1 MSVLFSVPSA
11 PVVRIE
17 SAGESTA
24 GVNHTLTCTVT
35 LEQDLRSPLLIQ
47 WTAPNG
53 SIIRNETF
61 TRFSNNLSL
70 TFDHLHT
77 RHGGQ
82 YSCIASV
89 NVPEANIFIGG
100 QASHNIT
107 VHYPHLVITR
117 SILTDECVM
126 NEVSTLIGNVTLTP
140 STSGNPTFSYTWQ
153 VPSGR
158 NITASTSDYTVNQG
172 SIRVGNNTGRY
183 TLHVCVNIPE
193 TGVVNLC
200 NSISFTLSSNGKSNQ
215 YLYICHIIII
225 PAEPGQVTGL
235 VCSSSVGSVL
245 SFNWTPPSL
254 NADSVI
260 DYVVEVT
267 QYVHTESAIKRVTT
281 RPLTPPFAKNV
292 KSGSHALLRAV
303 VDSGVGECILYRH

>member
-53 SIIRNETF
+53 NIIRNETF
-61 TRFSNNLSL
+61 TRSSNNLSL
-70 TFDHLHT
+70 TFDPLHT

-82 YSCIASV
+82 YSCMASV
-89 NVPEANIFIGG
+89 NILSEADTFLSG
-100 QASHNIT
+100 QASLNIT
-107 VHYPHLVITR
+107 IHHPHLVITR
-117 SILTDECVM
+117 SIYTGECIT
-126 NEVSTLIGNVTLTP
+126 NEAATLIGNVTLTP
-140 STSGNPTFSYTWQ
+140 SISGNPTFSYTWQ

-158 NITASTSDYTVNQG
+158 NITVSTGDYTVNQG

-193 TGVVNLC
+193 TGIVNLC
-200 NSISFTLSSNGKSNQ
+200 NSTTFTLSFDGYQ
-215 YLYICHIIII
+215 
-225 PAEPGQVTGL
+225 T
-235 VCSSSVGSVL
+235 
-245 SFNWTPPSL
+245 
-254 NADSVI
+254 VI
-260 DYVVEVT
+260 A
-267 QYVHTESAIKRVTT
+267 S
-281 RPLTPPFAKNV
+281 
-292 KSGSHALLRAV
+292 
-303 VDSGVGECILYRH
+303 